1 MISQGFTTQNIFIMK
16 LLYILTAVLA
26 VVTGVYFAANNF
38 SFSSAAFS
46 AFIINAIFLLLVGGL
61 LVGGLAFVI
70 SLKRKQH
77 YKGMMTI
84 RQYYDYK
91 S

>member
-1 MISQGFTTQNIFIMK
+1 MK
-16 LLYILTAVLA
+16 VVYILLA
-26 VVTGVYFAANNF
+26 LFIAVTGAYLAANNF
-38 SFSSAAFS
+38 SFNSTSFS
-46 AFIINAIFLLLVGGL
+46 AFLINALFITLVGGL
-61 LVGGLAFVI
+61 LAGGLAFLL

>member
-1 MISQGFTTQNIFIMK
+1 MK
-16 LLYILTAVLA
+16 VVYILLA
-26 VVTGVYFAANNF
+26 LIIVVTGIYFATNNF
-38 SFSSAAFS
+38 SFNSTAFS
-46 AFIINAIFLLLVGGL
+46 AFLINGLFITLVGGL
-61 LVGGLAFVI
+61 LAGGLAFLI

>member
-1 MISQGFTTQNIFIMK
+1 MIQQGFTIQNTIVMK
-16 LLYILTAVLA
+16 LLYIFLA
-26 VVTGVYFAANNF
+26 VFATVTGVYFTANNF
-38 SFSSAAFS
+38 SFNSAAFS
-46 AFIINAIFLLLVGGL
+46 AFLINGLFVVLVGGL
-61 LVGGLAFVI
+61 VAGGLAFLI

>member
-1 MISQGFTTQNIFIMK
+1 MK
-16 LLYILTAVLA
+16 LLYILLA
-26 VVTGVYFAANNF
+26 LLAAGTGLYFLAG
-38 SFSSAAFS
+38 SFNVNSAAFS
-46 AFIINAIFLLLVGGL
+46 TYLINGLFLVLVGGL
-61 LVGGLAFVI
+61 LAAGLAFVI
-70 SLKRKQH
+70 NLKRKQH